1 MWVMRDDP
9 AAEAWRAMWVLTHN
23 PETMDRLRQGAESL
37 GLTMAV
43 GKALLG
49 LDPDEPMSMRQ
60 LAGALRCDNSYVTSV
75 ADALEERGFA
85 YRQAHPSDRRI
96 KVLVLSPEGK
106 KARRR
111 LEQIRG
117 VPPAAF
123 SVLTEKESQKLAA
136 LLAKVQQGAAAADAG
151 ARDRSLPPT
160 G

>member
-1 MWVMRDDP
+1 MEHDP
-9 AAEAWRAMWVLTHN
+9 AAQAWQAMWVLAHN
-23 PETMDRLRQGAESL
+23 PESMDRLRQGAESL
-37 GLTMAV
+37 GVTMAV
-43 GKALLG
+43 GKALLH

-85 YRQAHPSDRRI
+85 CRQAHPSDRRI
-96 KVLVLSPEGK
+96 KVLVLSSEGR

-111 LEQIRG
+111 LEQIRD

-123 SVLTEKESQKLAA
+123 SVLTEKESQKLAT
-136 LLAKVQQGAAAADAG
+136 LLAKVQRQAAAEESGAG
-151 ARDRSLPPT
+151 EGSLPRT